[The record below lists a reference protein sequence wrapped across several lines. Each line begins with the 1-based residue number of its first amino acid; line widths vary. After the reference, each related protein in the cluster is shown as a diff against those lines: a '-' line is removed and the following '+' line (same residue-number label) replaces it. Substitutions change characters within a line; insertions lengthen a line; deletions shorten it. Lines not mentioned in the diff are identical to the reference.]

1 MVTEQHIVAEIG
13 NVIGGSAVGRT
24 NDEEITIYKSL
35 GLASQD
41 LAAAHAVWRMAE
53 TEGGGMA
60 VDLLA

>member
-1 MVTEQHIVAEIG
+1 M
-13 NVIGGSAVGRT
+13 IGGSAVGRT